1 MGAFDAAPRTSTIA
15 VHTNPR
21 RPAMSAARRI
31 RRIRRAAVASAVA
44 ATALAAAL
52 SAAPANAAIGPVSA
66 RLTVAPNIQRYSVD
80 VTGVIRM
87 SQAEA
92 QDLINKDYRVVW
104 KLWGDD
110 PVYNDL
116 LFGPDPASITAT
128 SRGLEF
134 HGARVTTGGVLDE
147 DDSVFDDHDELFAR
161 IHLVK
166 GYVNGRPGPTVKT
179 GDSNN
184 VGGYF

>member
-1 MGAFDAAPRTSTIA
+1 
-15 VHTNPR
+15 
-21 RPAMSAARRI
+21 MSVARRI
-31 RRIRRAAVASAVA
+31 RRTAVALSVA
-44 ATALAAAL
+44 AATTAAGL
-52 SAAPANAAIGPVSA
+52 SAAPADAAIGPVSA
-66 RLTVAPNIQRYSVD
+66 RLSVAPNIQRYSVD

-92 QDLINKDYRVVW
+92 QDLIDRDYRVVW

-128 SRGLEF
+128 PRGLEF
-134 HGARVTTGGVLDE
+134 SGTRVTTGGVLDE

-161 IHLVK
+161 VSLVK
-166 GYVNGRPGPTVKT
+166 GYVNGRPGPSVKS

-184 VGGYF
+184 VGGYY

>member
-1 MGAFDAAPRTSTIA
+1 
-15 VHTNPR
+15 
-21 RPAMSAARRI
+21 MSVARRI
-31 RRIRRAAVASAVA
+31 RRTAVALSVA
-44 ATALAAAL
+44 AATTAAGL
-52 SAAPANAAIGPVSA
+52 SAAPADASIGPVSA
-66 RLTVAPNIQRYSVD
+66 RLSVTPNIQRYSVD

-87 SQAEA
+87 SEAEA
-92 QDLINKDYRVVW
+92 QNLIANDYRVVW

-134 HGARVTTGGVLDE
+134 SGTRVTTGGVLDE

-161 IHLVK
+161 VSLVK
-166 GYVNGRPGPTVKT
+166 GYVNGRPGPSVKS

-184 VGGYF
+184 VGGYY